1 MNQIEANRDF
11 QSCDDACDL
20 RGETEKFKL
29 ENDKLKRQ
37 LQQQEPEFA
46 AKLQKSQEDL
56 EQALRLN
63 ARLQEA
69 LASKVFASGE

>member
-11 QSCDDACDL
+11 QSCDDACEM
-20 RGETEKFKL
+20 RRESEKLKL

-56 EQALRLN
+56 EQAPSPERKTSRSTCL
-63 ARLQEA
+63 E
-69 LASKVFASGE
+69 SFCEW